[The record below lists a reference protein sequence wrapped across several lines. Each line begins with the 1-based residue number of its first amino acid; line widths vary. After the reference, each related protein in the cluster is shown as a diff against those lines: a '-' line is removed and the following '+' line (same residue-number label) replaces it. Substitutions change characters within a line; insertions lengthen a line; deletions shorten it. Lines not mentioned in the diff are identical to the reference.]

1 LRPER
6 SFLVISN
13 AWPLSPSPVFISI
26 LLLLQ
31 CLFVSPGYAGEE
43 YYGVRVAE
51 PYLEMH
57 TGPGRGYPVFH
68 VVDRGELVKVIKRRT
83 DWFMVRTQH
92 GKQGWVKRADMELTL
107 TPDGEPTQFAEAG
120 FGDFTRRRWEAGFLA
135 GDFEGANIMSVYTDY
150 YLTQNLSIELS
161 MSQVF
166 GNYSDALTASV
177 NLLAQP
183 FPEWRLS
190 PFFLLG
196 TGAFYTDPNVTL
208 VNEQDR
214 TEQISNVGLGV
225 RWYLTRRFIV
235 RAEYQNHV
243 IFQNKDDNQ
252 EINEWKAGF
261 AFFF

>member
-1 LRPER
+1 M
-6 SFLVISN
+6 
-13 AWPLSPSPVFISI
+13 
-26 LLLLQ
+26 
-31 CLFVSPGYAGEE
+31 
-43 YYGVRVAE
+43 RVAE

-57 TGPGRGYPVFH
+57 TGPGRGFPVFN
-68 VVDRGELVKVIKRRT
+68 VVDRGELVTVIKRRT
-83 DWFMVRTQH
+83 DWFLVRTRR
-92 GKQGWVKRADMELTL
+92 GKEGWVRRAEMELTL
-107 TPDGEPTQFAEAG
+107 TPEGEPTQFAEAN

-135 GDFEGANIMSVYTDY
+135 GDFEGGDVMSVYADY
-150 YLTQNLSIELS
+150 YLTSNLSVELVL
-161 MSQVF
+161 SQVF
-166 GNYSDALTASV
+166 ETYYSQLSASA

-196 TGAFYTDPNVTL
+196 TGAIYTDANLTNVQD
-208 VNEQDR
+208 NDR

-243 IFQNKDDNQ
+243 IFQNKPNNL
-252 EINEWKAGF
+252 ERNEWKAGV